1 MTLSRDKGWDML
13 TGTLDDF
20 DLRHVFRLLSFAHK
34 TGKLTVAG
42 PAGGGRIYFRGGRVY
57 HAESDVLREGFGRKL
72 VRAGKLTELE
82 LRRTLEYCA
91 AHRTGLGDA
100 LVTRGL
106 VALEDLEGALREE
119 IEEVVLGLFHNDRG
133 RFSFEDDVLADSDT
147 VIQVHVESLIE
158 EDFDIVRRQVPA
170 LNPAFVKAS
179 ISSGPPRGGEM
190 EISITG
196 EEWSLIA
203 LIDGRRSIGE
213 IAARLG
219 IDEVSVTH
227 GLRRLLT
234 VGLVTLAQGD
244 IGVPNEVAGPPNP
257 GNTRAPAEAPP
268 TTPPPPPPPTI
279 DLTAGEAAWIREG
292 R

>member
-1 MTLSRDKGWDML
+1 MGML

-34 TGKLTVAG
+34 TGKLSVAG
-42 PAGGGRIYFRGGRVY
+42 PVGGGRIFFRAGHVY

-72 VRAGKLTELE
+72 VKAGRLTELE

-91 AHRTGLGDA
+91 VHRTGLGDA

-106 VALEDLEGALREE
+106 VSQQDLEAALREE

-133 RFSFEDDVLADSDT
+133 SFSFEDDELADSDT
-147 VIQVHVESLIE
+147 AIQLHVESLIQE
-158 EDFDIVRRQVPA
+158 ESDTVRRRVPA

-179 ISSGPPRGGEM
+179 ISAGTTSGTQM
-190 EISITG
+190 EISITW

-203 LIDGRRSIGE
+203 LIDGRRTIGE
-213 IAARLG
+213 IAAQLG
-219 IDEVSVTH
+219 ADETSVTH

-234 VGLVTLAQGD
+234 VGLVTLAEGELEGPD
-244 IGVPNEVAGPPNP
+244 EASPPSDPGHVA
-257 GNTRAPAEAPP
+257 APVEERQPSR
-268 TTPPPPPPPTI
+268 PPPPPPDI
-279 DLTAGEAAWIREG
+279 DVAAEEAAWIREG
-292 R
+292 RS

>member
-1 MTLSRDKGWDML
+1 ML

-57 HAESDVLREGFGRKL
+57 HAESDAPREGFGRKL
-72 VRAGKLTELE
+72 VNAGKLTELE

-91 AHRTGLGDA
+91 AHGTGLGDA

-106 VALEDLEGALREE
+106 VVLEDLEAALRQE

-133 RFSFEDDVLADSDT
+133 SFAFEDDELADSDT
-147 VIQVHVESLIE
+147 VIQLHVESLIE

-170 LNPAFVKAS
+170 LNSSFVKAS
-179 ISSGPPRGGEM
+179 ISSGASSGGDM
-190 EISITG
+190 EISITW
-196 EEWSLIA
+196 EEWRLIA
-203 LIDGRRSIGE
+203 LIDGRRSIGA

-219 IDEVSVTH
+219 TDSLSVTH

-234 VGLVTLAQGD
+234 VGLVTLKQGD
-244 IGVPNEVAGPPNP
+244 IEHPDEGAGASNP
-257 GNTRAPAEAPP
+257 SNTNAPVEAPQ
-268 TTPPPPPPPTI
+268 TTPPPPPPPTF
-279 DLTAGEAAWIREG
+279 DLTAGEAAGIRERG
-292 R
+292 